1 MRRPGVRSTVRHLVV
16 AAVHAIGYAL
26 VWLVLWVAI
35 PAFVLQWSPV
45 VLTGDSMQPGLSAG
59 DVVLTSDH
67 SGAGLGAG
75 TVIVFEDPGAGGLT
89 THRIVEVTEAG
100 LYRTKGD
107 GSASPDSTL
116 VAPRDVR
123 GVGRLAVP
131 LIGLP
136 LAWYRTGNSAALVVL
151 AAAVLCLLAGRV
163 VAAVRARQK
172 FDVEGEEAQSPTP
185 VVDPVPA
192 GTPTSEWADVR
203 DLLRRNRRHSPLTR
217 LAALVDAARWI
228 PRPVLDGEASGEPG
242 LASAPDAVPNR
253 GPEDELRLPSSMA
266 RAAVLLLVVG
276 AMALVLVMAPVR
288 VASAQFIG
296 ITGPGG
302 ASVTT
307 DTLDPPTGL
316 GADTSTAGQIDL
328 TWTPTVDGYATGYRI
343 YRSET
348 SGSGYALVDT
358 VLGAGSTGYSDVFT
372 PTKRTYYYVVETH
385 YAGWSS
391 VSSNEATANV
401 GYDGIIRATG
411 GLVSY
416 WRLGLTTTT
425 SIAPDDWGPSDGTP
439 SGGFTPG
446 VGGAIVGDSDTAANF
461 TGSGDVNAGN
471 HSSLQLNSGT
481 VEAWIRTSNAGNGY
495 REIVSKEGVYY
506 LAARDNVL
514 GVYDDGSGR
523 WRSSGVS
530 IDDNAWHHVV
540 LRYQSGVSNGTQIY
554 LDGTLVLTT
563 TITAV
568 GQGQPV
574 HIGSWYGGTEFWNGR
589 IDEVAI
595 YNTLLS
601 PATIGVHHQSGITP

>member
-1 MRRPGVRSTVRHLVV
+1 
-16 AAVHAIGYAL
+16 
-26 VWLVLWVAI
+26 
-35 PAFVLQWSPV
+35 
-45 VLTGDSMQPGLSAG
+45 
-59 DVVLTSDH
+59 
-67 SGAGLGAG
+67 
-75 TVIVFEDPGAGGLT
+75 
-89 THRIVEVTEAG
+89 
-100 LYRTKGD
+100 
-107 GSASPDSTL
+107 
-116 VAPRDVR
+116 
-123 GVGRLAVP
+123 
-131 LIGLP
+131 
-136 LAWYRTGNSAALVVL
+136 
-151 AAAVLCLLAGRV
+151 
-163 VAAVRARQK
+163 
-172 FDVEGEEAQSPTP
+172 
-185 VVDPVPA
+185 
-192 GTPTSEWADVR
+192 
-203 DLLRRNRRHSPLTR
+203 
-217 LAALVDAARWI
+217 
-228 PRPVLDGEASGEPG
+228 
-242 LASAPDAVPNR
+242 
-253 GPEDELRLPSSMA
+253 MA

-523 WRSSGVS
+523 WRSSGFRS
-530 IDDNAWHHVV
+530 
-540 LRYQSGVSNGTQIY
+540 
-554 LDGTLVLTT
+554 TT
-563 TITAV
+563 TRGTTWCCGIRAGCPTGPRSISTAPSCSRRRSRRSGRGSPCTSGPGTAEPSSGTGGSTRWRSTTPCCRPRRSGFITSP
-568 GQGQPV
+568 GSPRRRSDQPTATTGPSAN
-574 HIGSWYGGTEFWNGR
+574 GSWRSMPNASYTERGTPMSAR
-589 IDEVAI
+589 
-595 YNTLLS
+595 
-601 PATIGVHHQSGITP
+601 